1 MESSSKKAI
10 RNVLSY
16 LHHHSE
22 FRGECRLTLRDQKY
36 LTLVRKWT
44 GWSRYIYDLAG
55 QRIFV
60 KGAEIHG
67 HLRGRLPL
75 QSSDTTINES
85 VDSIMLLSLDETLL
99 CVETE
104 EGGYTARLP
113 LEWFEE
119 TYEYCYEN
127 VSQYWICDGSRDI
140 VAGHRWEAPLIN
152 GHRYCQDHLDRYFV
166 HCVESGEYD
175 DSREM
180 VKTPRGWMT
189 RLAVQ
194 TSEFRT
200 CNSCGNLAH
209 ESLYISLCNSCG
221 DQQQY
226 DADNR
231 SYSSEYHSCYHWK
244 KHILDDEDEDV
255 VLYGCEIEVDN
266 GQRED
271 SLDLEDIRSHDLV
284 ADIQSD
290 GSLEQGFEVITHPS
304 SHGYL
309 KVHLGDVVQDSM
321 EYMDCE
327 YEHKAGFHVH
337 VGRSHLSGDACKR
350 LDYFV
355 HRYREEV
362 TQLAYRD
369 SDEWAGFNKD
379 INDRFDLFGKSN
391 SRYEAIN
398 FNNDRTIEFRMFA
411 PPPTKGRVD
420 MYLDFVK
427 SVVEYCRLTTNYHVQ
442 EENAWRDYVKYV
454 KANRHTYDVLIKHRL
469 FRDLMTE
476 GV

>member
-1 MESSSKKAI
+1 MASSSKEAV
-10 RNVLSY
+10 RTVLRY

-22 FRGECRLTLRDQKY
+22 FRGDCRLTLRDQKY
-36 LTLVRKWT
+36 LTLIRRWT
-44 GWSRYIYDLAG
+44 GWSRSIYELAG
-55 QRIFV
+55 HRVLV
-60 KGAEIHG
+60 KGVELNG
-67 HLRGRLPL
+67 DLRDRIQL
-75 QSSDTTINES
+75 QEGSTIDEQ
-85 VDSIMLLSLDETLL
+85 VDSIMLLSLANTLM
-99 CVETE
+99 CVESDE
-104 EGGYTARLP
+104 GYTARLP

-127 VSQYWICDGSRDI
+127 VHQYWVCDGSRELVD
-140 VAGHRWEAPLIN
+140 GHRWEAPLIN
-152 GHRYCQDHLDRYFV
+152 GHRYCQSHLDRYFV
-166 HCVESGEYD
+166 HCVETGTYD
-175 DSREM
+175 DRREM
-180 VKTPRGWMT
+180 VETPRGWMT
-189 RLAVQ
+189 RLAVE

-200 CNSCGNLAH
+200 CSSCGCLAH
-209 ESLYISLCNSCG
+209 DSLYISLCKMCG

-226 DADNR
+226 HADNR
-231 SYSSEYHSCYHWK
+231 DYSSEYHSCYHWK
-244 KHILDDEDEDV
+244 KHALPDEDEDV

-266 GQRED
+266 GACD
-271 SLDLEDIRSHDLV
+271 DTFDLEQIRSHDLV

-290 GSLEQGFEVITHPS
+290 GSLEQGFEVITHPA

-309 KVHLGDVVQDSM
+309 KVHLGAVVQDSM
-321 EYMDCE
+321 AYMDCE

-350 LDYFV
+350 IDYFV

-362 TQLAYRD
+362 TELAWRE
-369 SDEWAGFNKD
+369 SDEWAGFSKD
-379 INDRFDLFGKSN
+379 IYGRFDDFGRSG

-398 FNNDRTIEFRMFA
+398 FNNSRTIEFRIFA
-411 PPPTKGRVD
+411 PPPTKGRAD
-420 MYLDFVK
+420 LYLDFVR

-454 KANRHTYDVLIKHRL
+454 KANSHIYDVLVKHRF